1 MAILRTCRRIGSGL
15 KQMQAAAAQSLSVEL
30 QVVEAATPKQSLSVL
45 RRHLVFNQA
54 DDASDNRTGNATPD
68 RLAGEST
75 DVDIVAR
82 PGHHRNERTKELTT
96 TDTSDCAR
104 NRVAKRAQTNVLRR
118 CARCVTANCPSNKL
132 NDKIDD
138 RS

>member
-1 MAILRTCRRIGSGL
+1 M
-15 KQMQAAAAQSLSVEL
+15 SVVL
-30 QVVEAATPKQSLSVL
+30 QVVEAEAPGQSLSAL

-54 DDASDNRTGNATPD
+54 DDASDNRAGNATPD

-82 PGHHRNERTKELTT
+82 PGHHGNERAKELTT
-96 TDTSDCAR
+96 TDASDSAS
-104 NRVAKRAQTNVLRR
+104 NRVAKRAQTNVLRC
-118 CARCVTANCPSNKL
+118 CARCIAANCTSNEL